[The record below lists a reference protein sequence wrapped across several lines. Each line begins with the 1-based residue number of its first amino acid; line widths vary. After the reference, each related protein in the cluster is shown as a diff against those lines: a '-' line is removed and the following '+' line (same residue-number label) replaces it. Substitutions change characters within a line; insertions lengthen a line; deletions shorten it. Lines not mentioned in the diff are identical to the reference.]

1 MKYKKIYLI
10 SLVLFVL
17 IIGVYYFI
25 ENKYSSKTVVEPLDK
40 DYAAVALKQAQEA
53 MSSVKPDIPKVDTD
67 TVEVYETQAIKLV
80 KNKNFVEVSE
90 KPVDPMT
97 QLAELARSKNKV
109 YVNLSE
115 KDLNKKINLYDNIK
129 KSEKINTI
137 VVPEMGKEV
146 SSLTPVYAPC
156 DYKVFK
162 SSSEWN
168 AFLAH
173 NKVKDKPDTDFKKE
187 NILIIVSK
195 SELSPGIFNIDSFEK
210 KEKNIIVKYRVNVLE
225 IAEDN
230 PDSQRNFYS
239 VIKIPKGYD
248 KIELKQIQ

>member
-10 SLVLFVL
+10 SLVLFVF

-162 SSSEWN
+162 
-168 AFLAH
+168 
-173 NKVKDKPDTDFKKE
+173 
-187 NILIIVSK
+187 
-195 SELSPGIFNIDSFEK
+195 
-210 KEKNIIVKYRVNVLE
+210 
-225 IAEDN
+225 
-230 PDSQRNFYS
+230 
-239 VIKIPKGYD
+239 
-248 KIELKQIQ
+248 